1 MFRSEINIHQRTLAF
16 WKSTWLTR
24 SVVIKTGVLWCTTCS
39 AGFSPTFVGESR
51 GIPLLFWRAEGPNPT
66 FFPYFFGGP
75 QARTL
80 LFSPTFLEGWRPDP
94 YFLRRYSWKFVRNSL
109 ILGAKNTSESS
120 GSHRN
125 SKIFACGAKLQKRS
139 CFRTYYFKRGP
150 NPTFSTLLFW
160 RTEGPNPTFF
170 PYFFWG
176 PKARTLLFSP
186 LFWRL
191 HAALFLA
198 PFSPVSFSFHR
209 FDQSYQWHN
218 ST

>member
-1 MFRSEINIHQRTLAF
+1 MFISHLIIGSKLPSDKPFSSQHQSTRTTSILSPGSIDPGLGMGSIPPPQPGPRS
-16 WKSTWLTR
+16 
-24 SVVIKTGVLWCTTCS
+24 S
-39 AGFSPTFVGESR
+39 AEFSPTFVGESR

-66 FFPYFFGGP
+66 FFPYFSGGP

-125 SKIFACGAKLQKRS
+125 SKIFACGAKLLKII
-139 CFRTYYFKRGP
+139 CFRAYEINRGP
-150 NPTFSTLLFW
+150 CPTFSTLLFW

-170 PYFFWG
+170 PYFF
-176 PKARTLLFSP
+176 
-186 LFWRL
+186 
-191 HAALFLA
+191 
-198 PFSPVSFSFHR
+198 
-209 FDQSYQWHN
+209 
-218 ST
+218 